1 MKLIVGALAVA
12 LLAGCSTFSETFG
25 DRPRCGAH
33 PYCGSSTDIELIK
46 ATTDE
51 SAGVLRALVPLA
63 VIDLPFSMV
72 ADTLFLPYTAFH
84 TEPAQK

>member
-1 MKLIVGALAVA
+1 MKLFVGALAVVM
-12 LLAGCSTFSETFG
+12 LAGCSTFSETFG
-25 DRPRCGAH
+25 DRPSCGAH

-46 ATTDE
+46 AATDE
-51 SAGVLRALVPLA
+51 SAGALRALVPLA

>member
-1 MKLIVGALAVA
+1 MRILIGAVVVMV
-12 LLAGCSTFSETFG
+12 LAGCSTFSETFG
-25 DRPRCGAH
+25 DRPGCGAH

-51 SAGVLRALVPLA
+51 SAGALRALVPLA

-84 TEPAQK
+84 AESAQK